1 MLRKMFLIS
10 IIWLATMFSIN
21 AQAGNLERLTEGK
34 WIHATSKNFDVVTD
48 LDEENARRMVQDL
61 EAYRYFTINILKLRI
76 LKDIKPLKI
85 LAISNGNRF
94 SALGFPTIWA
104 GVFTSNLD
112 GSYALANVSHYVS
125 TNKNSSVAR
134 QVLLHEYNHFLL
146 RLTEQTQAYPI
157 WYDEGIAEYLATFH
171 YDGEKVTLGEEVEGS
186 SRLNDLLVYSA
197 QVNIDSEKLMNTT
210 ALPINSDNTEDVF
223 QIQRFYAKSFFLM
236 HYLNTTPE
244 LRAALAS
251 YLNWI
256 KLGYPEPVALMRAFG
271 IDHAQ
276 LDRDTRTYINRRFSL
291 RIFSAKEGKIQIPE
305 THIEI
310 HPLDAAATTKYLTEI
325 VVQFKSEDKNKS
337 DTIKAQLLTKNLE
350 LNPRDADANYF
361 STLNAQQPKTSVDYD
376 ELAKKNPTHARSLTL
391 AGRHKL
397 AHGKALYFL
406 NLAGWENELQ
416 QARHYFRRA
425 INIDPQL
432 ASPYDGLGQIYAFL
446 PDNESL
452 QEGVISL
459 DSASIYD
466 RSPITFTS
474 MANLLFRM
482 DKPLDAIPVLR
493 NALAFDSNK
502 TQSSHAI
509 IADNLEYLGDLKL
522 GAGKVSADGLIFDNG
537 DIYQGSVSN
546 GKPDGL
552 GKITRPNGGYFVGH
566 FQNGMMHGQGKLVT
580 SGGYLYE
587 GDFVDGVARGKGKII
602 YPTQTGFLSYTGE
615 IYFGLPHG
623 SGTRISKEG
632 QFTGQFVMAEENGA
646 GRYTNSSDHQV
657 FNGEWRKGKF
667 IWPEE
672 NNLIFAGLI
681 DSNGRKDGAGQ
692 CYETLGKQIRSC
704 RYQHG
709 VLQ

>member
-1 MLRKMFLIS
+1 MLHKMFKIS
-10 IIWLATMFSIN
+10 IIWLAMICSIN

-48 LDEENARRMVQDL
+48 LDEEKARRMVQDL
-61 EAYRYFTINILKLRI
+61 EDYRYFTINILKLRI

-85 LAISNGNRF
+85 LAIGNEARL
-94 SALGFPTIWA
+94 SSLGFPNTWA

-112 GSYALANVSHYVS
+112 GSYALANVAHYVS
-125 TNKNSSVAR
+125 TNKNSSFAR

-146 RLTEQTQAYPI
+146 RLTEQTQAYPT

-186 SRLNDLLVYSA
+186 SRLDSLLIYSA
-197 QVNIDSEKLMNTT
+197 QINIDSEKLMNTT
-210 ALPINSDNTEDVF
+210 VLPVNSDNTEDVF
-223 QIQRFYAKSFFLM
+223 QIQRFYARSFFLM

-256 KLGYPEPVALMRAFG
+256 KLGYPEPDALMRAFG

-291 RIFSAKEGKIQIPE
+291 RIFSAKEGKIQIPQAN
-305 THIEI
+305 IEI
-310 HPLDAAATTKYLTEI
+310 RPLDAAATTKYLTEV
-325 VVQFKSEDKNKS
+325 VVQFKLEDKGKN
-337 DTIKAQLLTKNLE
+337 DTIVTQLLTKNLE
-350 LNPRDADANYF
+350 LNPIDADANYF
-361 STLNAQQPKTSVDYD
+361 AALNAQQPKTSVDYD
-376 ELAKKNPTHARSLTL
+376 ELAKKNPTHARSLTV
-391 AGRHKL
+391 AGKRKL
-397 AHGKALYFL
+397 AHGKALYLL
-406 NLAGWENELQ
+406 NLSGWEDELR
-416 QARHYFRRA
+416 QARDYFRRA

-446 PDNESL
+446 PDSESL

-466 RSPITFTS
+466 RSHITFTN

-482 DKPLDAIPVLR
+482 NKPLDAIPVLR
-493 NALAFDSNK
+493 NALAFDPNK
-502 TQSSHAI
+502 AQSSHAI
-509 IADNLEYLGDLKL
+509 IADNLEFLGDLKL
-522 GAGKVSADGLIFDNG
+522 GAGKASADGLVFDNG
-537 DIYQGSVSN
+537 DIYQGAVSN
-546 GKPDGL
+546 GKPDGF
-552 GKITRPNGGYFVGH
+552 GKITRPNGGYFAGH
-566 FQNGMMHGQGKLVT
+566 FQNGLMHGQGKLVT

-587 GDFVDGVARGKGKII
+587 GDFVDGVAHGKGKII
-602 YPTQTGFLSYTGE
+602 YPAQTGFLSYAGE

-623 SGTRISKEG
+623 TGTRVSKNG
-632 QFTGQFVMAEENGA
+632 QFTGQFVIAEENGA
-646 GRYTNSSDHQV
+646 GRYMNSSDHQV
-657 FNGEWRKGKF
+657 FNGEWRKGKL

-672 NNLIFAGLI
+672 NNIVFAGQI

-692 CYETLGKQIRSC
+692 CYETLSKQIRSC
-704 RYQHG
+704 QYQHG
-709 VLQ
+709 VLK